1 LARGQQLRPTL
12 VSQSVEGVVLL
23 DLFDGL
29 RDGIQDEGMGGFSCA
44 LGGGSDTR
52 LQILFKSNGGG
63 GHGNLPG
70 EDQNVALK

>member
-1 LARGQQLRPTL
+1 MTTDSDDFERAFVAVSYLIDRRGD
-12 VSQSVEGVVLL
+12 
-23 DLFDGL
+23 DLT
-29 RDGIQDEGMGGFSCA
+29 RA

-63 GHGNLPG
+63 GHDNLQG